1 MGADMSG
8 VKQCEVTEAFDGR
21 RIDRWFKEN
30 YPDLP
35 RSRLEKLLRTGQIR
49 LDGGRV
55 KASARLEEGQI
66 IRVPPIERREIRPPS
81 AAWSISDKDK
91 AFIRGLVIYED
102 DAMIA
107 INKPSGLA
115 VQGGTNT
122 TRHVDGLLDGLASK
136 NGERPKLVHRLDK
149 DTSGV
154 LLLAKT
160 AKSAK
165 FLTDRF
171 RSKEAR
177 KLYWALVSGVPRP
190 RKGTINLALAK
201 QGGGKY
207 GERVVGVYPDEED
220 PLLLAN
226 AKNAVTHFAVMDEAA
241 QKASFVIFWP
251 ETGRTHQLRAH
262 SAAIGHPIAGDRKYG
277 DELSHLGGEIEQRM
291 HLHAQSLTIPHPD
304 GGKVNVSAPLPPHM
318 KSAWQLFC
326 FDEEIEEDPF
336 EDGTKTG

>member
-1 MGADMSG
+1 MSG
-8 VKQCEVTEAFDGR
+8 VKKREVTEAFDGR

-35 RSRLEKLLRTGQIR
+35 RSRLEKLLRTGQVR
-49 LDGGRV
+49 LDGKRV
-55 KASARLEEGQI
+55 KASVRLEEGQT
-66 IRVPPIERREIRPPS
+66 IRVPPIERREIMPAS

-122 TRHVDGLLDGLASK
+122 TRHVDGLLDGLAPK
-136 NGERPKLVHRLDK
+136 NGDRPKLVHRLDK

-165 FLTDRF
+165 FLTDKF
-171 RSKEAR
+171 KSKETR
-177 KLYWALVSGVPRP
+177 KLYWALVCGVPRP

-226 AKNAVTHFAVMDEAA
+226 AKSAVTH
-241 QKASFVIFWP
+241 
-251 ETGRTHQLRAH
+251 L
-262 SAAIGHPIAGDRKYG
+262 
-277 DELSHLGGEIEQRM
+277 LSWM
-291 HLHAQSLTIPHPD
+291 
-304 GGKVNVSAPLPPHM
+304 KPLKKPP
-318 KSAWQLFC
+318 S
-326 FDEEIEEDPF
+326 
-336 EDGTKTG
+336 